1 MFLTE
6 LKKKPF
12 TLVKG
17 FFCDLGSIKMDFAV
31 KVVVKMSHSQDVF
44 NKTKC
49 FIYEIIIKVQ
59 KEN

>member
-31 KVVVKMSHSQDVF
+31 KVVVKLSHSQDVF

-49 FIYEIIIKVQ
+49 FKYEIIIKVQ
-59 KEN
+59 TEN

>member
-6 LKKKPF
+6 LKIK
-12 TLVKG
+12 TLHIGEG

-31 KVVVKMSHSQDVF
+31 KVVVKLSHSQDVF

-49 FIYEIIIKVQ
+49 FKYEIIIKVQ
-59 KEN
+59 TEN